1 MSIERGCWLMGGDKR
16 RVRATNHHGRI
27 GTAMHNGRT
36 FLSEDGT
43 SVKTM
48 KTEKEQKELEKKAEH
63 IDFSRLR
70 LNEYWFF
77 DCDAKEYSGEAG
89 PGSQTFMTGFEESEL
104 RFYKQKFGKSL
115 EMQNE
120 RYKAQR
126 HPERKRKMEQ
136 VLQTKNKSP
145 VETILQIGDKT
156 TVIPPK
162 VFDECVKEYIQRLQ
176 EWGKNHDDCYVLIN
190 YAIHHDETS
199 PHAHLRGT
207 FVWYDDDGVAHMG
220 QDEALKRAG
229 IELADPSEER
239 GRRNN
244 RKMTFDRMLRE
255 WWVEI
260 LESHGYVIEKEPIK
274 GAEHLTVK
282 GYKAKMDA
290 EKEIAEKAAQL
301 KAKEQE
307 IQAKAAE
314 LTARE
319 QNIEKEVEARLEDR
333 VKALDKRAA
342 ELDAWEKRLD
352 SQSDKLDSRDRL
364 ISRKIRELD
373 AEARNIDKVAAARL
387 KEKETALDKA
397 REEVEKLIMKLQAL
411 LDKYKE
417 KIQAAD
423 KADHPLVAWAKRRKW
438 KHKGETV
445 TIWETYQEERE
456 KEKKAEDETVEA
468 DEKEME
474 KEAQRLIV
482 KGTYGK
488 PRPEERELPYIDY
501 SQQGPEMEHGK

>member
-229 IELADPSEER
+229 IELPDPSKER
-239 GRRNN
+239 SRLNN

-260 LESHGYVIEKEPIK
+260 LESHGYAIEKEPIK

-290 EKEIAEKAAQL
+290 EKEVAEKAAQL

-307 IQAKAAE
+307 IQARADELEAQKQEVEARAAE

-333 VKALDKRAA
+333 VKALDA
-342 ELDAWEKRLD
+342 
-352 SQSDKLDSRDRL
+352 QQVKLDSRERL

-373 AEARNIDKVAAARL
+373 AEERNIDKVAAARL
-387 KEKETALDKA
+387 QEKETALDKA
-397 REEVEKLIMKLQAL
+397 VKAVEEWLGKLKARYQRYEQRIQELEK
-411 LDKYKE
+411 E
-417 KIQAAD
+417 N
-423 KADHPLVAWAKRRKW
+423 HPLVAWAKERKM
-438 KHKGETV
+438 KRKDGTPTTV
-445 TIWETYQEERE
+445 WELYQAERE
-456 KEKKAEDETVEA
+456 KETETEKKVETET
-468 DEKEME
+468 K
-474 KEAQRLIV
+474 RYIV
-482 KGTYGK
+482 KGRSRFNLG
-488 PRPEERELPYIDY
+488 ERELPNIDFP
-501 SQQGPEMEHGK
+501 QQGSGMEYGK

>member
-1 MSIERGCWLMGGDKR
+1 MKGFRTR
-16 RVRATNHHGRI
+16 TPVRATNHHGRI
-27 GTAMHNGRT
+27 GTAGHNGRT
-36 FLSEDGT
+36 FLSEDG
-43 SVKTM
+43 KTADEA
-48 KTEKEQKELEKKAEH
+48 KIKQIKDKKDGRDKIEH
-63 IDFSRLR
+63 IDLSRLR
-70 LNEYWFF
+70 LNEYWFLG
-77 DCDAKEYSGEAG
+77 CDAKEYSGEDG
-89 PGSQTFMTGFEESEL
+89 PGSKTFMAGFEESEL

-115 EMQNE
+115 KMQNE

-126 HPERKRKMEQ
+126 HQGRIREMED

-145 VETILQIGDKT
+145 VETILQIGAKGDR
-156 TVIPPK
+156 ILEGD
-162 VFDECVKEYIQRLQ
+162 FSACVKEYVQRLQ
-176 EWGKNHDDCYVLIN
+176 EWSKSHNDCYVLIN
-190 YAIHHDETS
+190 YAIHHDEAS

-229 IELADPSEER
+229 IELPDPDKKR
-239 GRRNN
+239 GQYNN
-244 RKMTFDRMLRE
+244 RKMAFDRMLRE
-255 WWVEI
+255 WWIEI
-260 LESHGYVIEKEPIK
+260 AEAHGYVIEKEPVK
-274 GAEHLTVK
+274 GVEHLTVK
-282 GYKAKMDA
+282 GYKAKKDA

-307 IQAKAAE
+307 IQARTDELEAQKQEVEARAAE

-333 VKALDKRAA
+333 VKALDA
-342 ELDAWEKRLD
+342 
-352 SQSDKLDSRDRL
+352 QQVKLDSRERL

-456 KEKKAEDETVEA
+456 KETEAEKKVEQA
-468 DEKEME
+468 AKRYRVRNPY
-474 KEAQRLIV
+474 RLNLE
-482 KGTYGK
+482 G
-488 PRPEERELPYIDY
+488 RELPDIQYPP
-501 SQQGPEMEHGK
+501 QGPGLGYGE

>member
-1 MSIERGCWLMGGDKR
+1 MKGFRTR
-16 RVRATNHHGRI
+16 TPVRATNHHGRI
-27 GTAMHNGRT
+27 GTAGHNGRT
-36 FLSEDGT
+36 FLSEDG
-43 SVKTM
+43 KTADEA
-48 KTEKEQKELEKKAEH
+48 KIKQIKDKKDGRDKIEH
-63 IDFSRLR
+63 IDLSRLR
-70 LNEYWFF
+70 LNEYWFLG
-77 DCDAKEYSGEAG
+77 CDAKEYSGEDG
-89 PGSQTFMTGFEESEL
+89 PGSKTFMAGFEESEL

-115 EMQNE
+115 KMQNE

-126 HPERKRKMEQ
+126 HQGRIREMED

-145 VETILQIGDKT
+145 VETILQIGAKGDR
-156 TVIPPK
+156 ILEGD
-162 VFDECVKEYIQRLQ
+162 FSACVKEYVQRLQ
-176 EWGKNHDDCYVLIN
+176 EWSKSHNDCYVLIN
-190 YAIHHDETS
+190 YAIHHDEAS

-229 IELADPSEER
+229 IELPDPDKKR
-239 GRRNN
+239 GQYNN
-244 RKMTFDRMLRE
+244 RKMAFDRMLRE
-255 WWVEI
+255 WWIEI
-260 LESHGYVIEKEPIK
+260 AEAHGYVIEKEPVK
-274 GAEHLTVK
+274 GVEHLTVK
-282 GYKAKMDA
+282 GYKAKKDA

-307 IQAKAAE
+307 IQARTDELEAQKQEVEARAAE

-333 VKALDKRAA
+333 VKALDA
-342 ELDAWEKRLD
+342 
-352 SQSDKLDSRDRL
+352 QQVKLDSRERL

-456 KEKKAEDETVEA
+456 KDKKAEDETVEA

-482 KGTYGK
+482 KGTYGLRH
-488 PRPEERELPYIDY
+488 PDELELPYIDY